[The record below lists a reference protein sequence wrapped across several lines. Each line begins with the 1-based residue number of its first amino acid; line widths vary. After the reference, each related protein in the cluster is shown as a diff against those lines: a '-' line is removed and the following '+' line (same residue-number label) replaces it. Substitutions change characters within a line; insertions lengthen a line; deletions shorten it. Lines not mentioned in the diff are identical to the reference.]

1 MIHSPACNSRKH
13 KPIIWFVVAL
23 VAVCVCVRA
32 EAPVGY
38 KLVWSDDFNGT
49 ALDTNLWFIAPASGC

>member
-1 MIHSPACNSRKH
+1 M
-13 KPIIWFVVAL
+13 IWFVVAL
-23 VAVCVCVRA
+23 AAACVCVRA